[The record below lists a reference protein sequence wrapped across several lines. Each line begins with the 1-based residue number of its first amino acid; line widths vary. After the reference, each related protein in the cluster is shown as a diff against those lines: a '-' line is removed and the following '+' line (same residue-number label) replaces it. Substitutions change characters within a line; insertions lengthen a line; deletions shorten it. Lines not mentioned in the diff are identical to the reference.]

1 MRALV
6 FSGGGLFGAW
16 QAGVWSVLV
25 DHIVPDLIVGA
36 SVGSLNGYVIA
47 SGGTPEELRSMW
59 LDPAFARFADLPH
72 NIRRM
77 MAHYT
82 LRMPFAITATE
93 LPRMKPRI
101 FHDSEITWQHLAAS
115 CALPLALPQVRIGTQ
130 WYSDGGLLGALPSW
144 AAAEL
149 GATQIIGVQAL
160 PQPPSWWLGQAT
172 RAFRAVVGHNPPV
185 PPGIDVLEIRPG
197 RPLGSVRDTIQWKQ
211 SNIERWLDQGA
222 EDATVALS
230 KLRAL

>member
-77 MAHYT
+77 MAQA
-82 LRMPFAITATE
+82 F
-93 LPRMKPRI
+93 RI
-101 FHDSEITWQHLAAS
+101 FSTSAGSAAFFK
-115 CALPLALPQVRIGTQ
+115 
-130 WYSDGGLLGALPSW
+130 YSKIFSL
-144 AAAEL
+144 
-149 GATQIIGVQAL
+149 
-160 PQPPSWWLGQAT
+160 
-172 RAFRAVVGHNPPV
+172 
-185 PPGIDVLEIRPG
+185 
-197 RPLGSVRDTIQWKQ
+197 
-211 SNIERWLDQGA
+211 
-222 EDATVALS
+222 
-230 KLRAL
+230 